1 MSCGTS
7 WFVLDRFSGKSRAD
21 PNRPPVT
28 RLFPL
33 VPPPQTGLYN
43 PHDLSIPFSDA
54 LMAPLQILRDLH
66 KASSSKIVLL
76 VLDGLGGLPR
86 TSDGKTE
93 LEAAKTPH
101 MDQLAQQGSL
111 GAIVPLGPGLTPG
124 SGPAHLALFG
134 YDPIAQPVGRGVLES
149 IGVGLEVARG
159 DVAARGNFCTVD
171 AQGRITDRRAGRI
184 PGEMAAPI
192 AERLATIRVDGAET
206 VVRHVREHRFAV
218 VFRGSG
224 LHPALADT
232 DPQATGLAP
241 LPVQAADPAAE
252 RTGRIVQAWIDQAFD
267 LLRSEPLANGLTLR
281 GFSTDPA
288 LDPFPEAFGVRAG
301 CVAVYP
307 MYRGVSALVGMRV
320 VDFDGETPAEEFRAA
335 AAAWDDFDFFFIHV
349 KKPDSRGEDGDFEAK
364 ALAIEEVDQALPALL
379 DLKPDVLAITGDHS
393 TPSQMRSHSWH
404 PVPLLLWAPATA
416 RVDHAHAFGEAACA
430 AGGLGTIPSASLM
443 PLLLAHAGRLEKY
456 GA

>member
-1 MSCGTS
+1 M
-7 WFVLDRFSGKSRAD
+7 
-21 PNRPPVT
+21 
-28 RLFPL
+28 
-33 VPPPQTGLYN
+33 YN
-43 PHDLSIPFSDA
+43 PWALSILSNLLLSDA
-54 LMAPLQILRDLH
+54 SMAPLQILRDLH

-86 TSDGKTE
+86 PSDGMTE
-93 LEAAKTPH
+93 LEAANTPN
-101 MDQLAQQGSL
+101 MDRLARQGTL

-149 IGVGLEVARG
+149 IGVGLEVRQG
-159 DVAARGNFCTVD
+159 DVAARGNFCTLD

-184 PGEMAAPI
+184 ASKEAAPI
-192 AERLATIRVDGAET
+192 AAQLAEVQVEGAQA

-224 LHPALADT
+224 LHPELDDT
-232 DPQATGLAP
+232 DPQTTGVAP
-241 LPVQAADPAAE
+241 LPVRAGGPAAE
-252 RTGRIVQAWIDQAFD
+252 PTARIVQAWVDQA
-267 LLRSEPLANGLTLR
+267 LQQIRNEPFANGLTLR

-288 LDPFPEAFGVRAG
+288 LPPFPEAFGVRAG

-307 MYRGVSALVGMRV
+307 MYRGVSALVGMQIV
-320 VDFDGETPAEEFRAA
+320 EFEGEAPADEFHAA
-335 AAAWDDFDFFFIHV
+335 AAAWGDFDFLFIHV

-364 ALAIEEVDQALPALL
+364 TRAIEEVDLALPALL
-379 DLKPDVLAITGDHS
+379 ELKPDVLAITGDHS

-416 RVDHAHAFGEAACA
+416 RVDRARVFGEAACA
-430 AGGLGTIPSASLM
+430 AGALGILPSASLM
-443 PLLLAHAGRLEKY
+443 PLLLAHAGRLEKF